1 MDIAKEKIAY
11 LKLRLGIGVVT
22 DISIVG
28 WLLTH
33 GHTASKLMLLGAS
46 LALVGMTFAAFVVH
60 KRIGEQI
67 ESLEDL

>member
-1 MDIAKEKIAY
+1 
-11 LKLRLGIGVVT
+11 
-22 DISIVG
+22 
-28 WLLTH
+28 
-33 GHTASKLMLLGAS
+33 MLLGAS